1 MEAKIGVG
9 FTDDGWWAYENDR
22 APLEKVG
29 LRPSL
34 VRGLVGLPVFF
45 GETVAE
51 DGVRSIQHPK
61 TTRITN
67 WMDEIKLLTS
77 NLTVIDK

>member
-34 VRGLVGLPVFF
+34 VRGLVGPRP
-45 GETVAE
+45 GERLVVQMPKAE
-51 DGVRSIQHPK
+51 LLVPSR
-61 TTRITN
+61 TLLLRI
-67 WMDEIKLLTS
+67 
-77 NLTVIDK
+77 